1 MLIGSIQIIDEALH
15 YIDKD
20 KDLEEH
26 YYLLSYRAEVLY
38 YEGLFNEAM
47 RDLDLCDGIARQLE
61 DSLLVANVLNLKGLL
76 HENIQ
81 DSRKAMVFLRQA
93 EKYFPAHPAARYPTS
108 ELHHIYGNMGSYM
121 TNIGSLDSAEVNLDR
136 SLALAIS
143 AGAARAIAVAYWS
156 LGELELKK
164 GDAGTARS
172 RFERSYQESEKAL
185 DHDIGLDALVGAAQ
199 AAMTVGDR
207 QAASA
212 YLKKA
217 DAHLQAFRDG
227 IGMVTQPDFFRNASQ
242 IYREMGALDQSIS
255 VLGQWHHIDSLISK
269 RNIESALSTQAA
281 LLRSDADLAMERL
294 QLQETALS
302 LERVEF
308 SRKVLLFGT
317 IFGFIFLS
325 FVYFSLRN
333 KRKNEKLLA
342 DAELLRLRQERMIAE
357 LTIREQVGRDMHDDL
372 GAGLSALKLKTEMAM
387 RVEKD
392 ALHFNQMKG
401 LSITAGELIE
411 SMRQIIWSMSEDQS
425 SVEDLVVYASNYGR
439 TYLADHGV
447 SLTYGHSQSWPPLEL
462 SSAQR
467 RNVFLIL
474 KEAFH
479 NIVKHAEADHVI
491 LEIQWKNGLSMVIK
505 DNGKGIP
512 SADSITNGNGLRNM
526 KKRTEEMKGTLEW
539 DGSEGTVIRLWI
551 PLTTN

>member
-1 MLIGSIQIIDEALH
+1 
-15 YIDKD
+15 
-20 KDLEEH
+20 
-26 YYLLSYRAEVLY
+26 
-38 YEGLFNEAM
+38 
-47 RDLDLCDGIARQLE
+47 
-61 DSLLVANVLNLKGLL
+61 
-76 HENIQ
+76 
-81 DSRKAMVFLRQA
+81 
-93 EKYFPAHPAARYPTS
+93 
-108 ELHHIYGNMGSYM
+108 
-121 TNIGSLDSAEVNLDR
+121 
-136 SLALAIS
+136 
-143 AGAARAIAVAYWS
+143 
-156 LGELELKK
+156 
-164 GDAGTARS
+164 
-172 RFERSYQESEKAL
+172 
-185 DHDIGLDALVGAAQ
+185 
-199 AAMTVGDR
+199 
-207 QAASA
+207 
-212 YLKKA
+212 
-217 DAHLQAFRDG
+217 
-227 IGMVTQPDFFRNASQ
+227 
-242 IYREMGALDQSIS
+242 
-255 VLGQWHHIDSLISK
+255 
-269 RNIESALSTQAA
+269 
-281 LLRSDADLAMERL
+281 
-294 QLQETALS
+294 
-302 LERVEF
+302 VEF

-512 SADSITNGNGLRNM
+512 SADSIANGNGLRNM
-526 KKRTEEMKGTLEW
+526 KKRTEEMRGTLEW
-539 DGSEGTVIRLWI
+539 DGAEGTVIRLWI